1 MVEALDRMGLN
12 KYFQVTEVYFYLDK
26 EKAKKD
32 VLLASMVVDMLITHV
47 EVISMLTKLT
57 LFLLVTF
64 RQL

>member
-12 KYFQVTEVYFYLDK
+12 KYFQVTEVYLLRQG
-26 EKAKKD
+26 EGKKN

-47 EVISMLTKLT
+47 KCFRMLSQLT